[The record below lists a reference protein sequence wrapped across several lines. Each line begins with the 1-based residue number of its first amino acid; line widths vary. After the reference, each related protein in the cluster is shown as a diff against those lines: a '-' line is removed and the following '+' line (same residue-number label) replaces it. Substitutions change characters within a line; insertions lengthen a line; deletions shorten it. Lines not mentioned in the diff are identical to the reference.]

1 MSSPTDLTA
10 TVSSGAVVV
19 VSANV
24 VAVVVVEGSTVV
36 DVVVVSAAVEAHA
49 DAMIAIA
56 AKPTVAARWLGR
68 VVSAADVKR
77 VTSYQLPARSLRSLP
92 VPSKTA
98 TRCFSETGNWQLA
111 TGNW

>member
-1 MSSPTDLTA
+1 MSSPTALTA

-24 VAVVVVEGSTVV
+24 VAVMVVEGGTVV

-56 AKPTVAARWLGR
+56 ARPTVAARWMGR
-68 VVSAADVKR
+68 VVTAADVKS
-77 VTSYQLPARSLRSLP
+77 VFGY
-92 VPSKTA
+92 
-98 TRCFSETGNWQLA
+98 
-111 TGNW
+111 